1 MFSVDGHVSVCGE
14 CGVYVCVCVCG
25 ECVLWCHVSVCFQAV
40 AGAAEVE
47 NKGKK
52 ESGHQSQQGEKDQV
66 RRNA

>member
-1 MFSVDGHVSVCGE
+1 MCVVSVVCM
-14 CGVYVCVCVCG
+14 CVCVCVC
-25 ECVLWCHVSVCFQAV
+25 VVSVCFGVTCGVCFQAV